1 MEDIQKQ
8 VEELNETPKPLAEDE
23 IRNEVIEKFGLD
35 EDDNSDLI
43 DKLVADKVIEQKKFS
58 TAITQKINWRTK
70 AKELETAKSETKTEV
85 PKTITTEDTKF
96 DENKVIEVLEKRD
109 LEALDFSDELK
120 KEVQTF
126 AKVQNISIKKALN
139 SDYIKFRQEQEE
151 KKEKINNASV
161 SSSRKGTQK
170 DYSDKKPNDFDLRT
184 PEGIAEHA
192 KYQEFLKT
200 QLG

>member
-8 VEELNETPKPLAEDE
+8 VEELNETPKPLTEAD
-23 IRNEVIEKFGLD
+23 IRNQVIEKFGLD

-43 DKLVADKVIEQKKFS
+43 DKLVEDKIVEQKKFS

-70 AKELETAKSETKTEV
+70 AQDLEKATPAPKLEVEKT
-85 PKTITTEDTKF
+85 TITKDNVF

-109 LEALDFSDELK
+109 LESLDLSDELK
-120 KEVQTF
+120 KEIQTF

-139 SDYIKFRQEQEE
+139 SDYILFRKEQEE
-151 KKEKINNASV
+151 KNEKINKASIG
-161 SSSRKGTQK
+161 SNRKSTKK
-170 DYSDKKPNDFDLRT
+170 DYGTMKSTDFDLRT
-184 PEGIAEHA
+184 PEGKAEHA
-192 KYQEFLKT
+192 KYQEYLRE